1 MLTTTSPNTS
11 TAIPMASCTDPLTG
25 SLMAGLAYAEA
36 KRLGTS
42 TETDAQLLENYEE
55 RELASL
61 GSADAL
67 LGEPQP
73 RYLCSDIYMGAWNW
87 RQNDMRERGEGP
99 RCLLSSRPGSPAP
112 LAWGEQY
119 QIPADEQ

>member
-1 MLTTTSPNTS
+1 MLTAPTQKTT
-11 TAIPMASCTDPLTG
+11 AVVMASCTDPLKG

-42 TETDAQLLENYEE
+42 TKTDTQLLENYEE

-67 LGEPQP
+67 LGEPHP
-73 RYLCSDIYMGAWNW
+73 RYLCSDIYMGVWNW

-112 LAWGEQY
+112 ISWTEQY